1 MGKKLGTQRGKD
13 YYNKAIARDCMPL
26 EESPWLKL
34 YNLAADALP
43 KPWREPKIMD
53 LGCGT
58 GRFARL
64 LYNRGYEHYLG
75 IDFSDV
81 RISIAQ
87 FYVPQY
93 EFRVQGVL
101 APETQRLY
109 NDFNTF
115 VILEVLEHINF
126 DVPLLKA
133 LPSGA
138 NVILSVPNYGADS
151 HVRKFKNL
159 GAVNRRYGKILR
171 VIDERTVWLSSD
183 NKIFMWKAVRRIRK

>member
-1 MGKKLGTQRGKD
+1 MGKQRGKD

-34 YNLAADALP
+34 YKLAADSLP
-43 KPWREPKIMD
+43 KPWRDPRILD

-81 RISIAQ
+81 RIAIAQ

-93 EFRVQGVL
+93 EFRCQGVL

-109 NDFNTF
+109 QHFNTF
-115 VILEVLEHINF
+115 VLLEILEHITF
-126 DVPLLKA
+126 DLQLLKA
-133 LPSGA
+133 LPAGA

-159 GAVNRRYGKILR
+159 GGVKRRYDKILR
-171 VIDERTVWLSSD
+171 PLEERTVWLSSD
-183 NKIFMWKAVRRIRK
+183 NKIFLWKAVRRVTK